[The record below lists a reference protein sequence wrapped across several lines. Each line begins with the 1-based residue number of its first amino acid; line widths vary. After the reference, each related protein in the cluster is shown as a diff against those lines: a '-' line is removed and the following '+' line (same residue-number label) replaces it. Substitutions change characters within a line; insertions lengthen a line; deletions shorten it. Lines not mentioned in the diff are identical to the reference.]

1 MPNFFLEAPI
11 EGQPQEETVF
21 LEQEEERQLS
31 QELPEAEEKPQE
43 AQEEVQEEVQEKPEE
58 APKKEQPL
66 IGGKFKSYED
76 LLKSYEEAQRELTR
90 RSQEL
95 AKLQAQYDA
104 LWKQIAGT
112 QESPQQPP
120 QAPQDDNEFLQ
131 QFLASPRKAL
141 ESLLQQYIT
150 PLQTTLT
157 KFQIE
162 QHTNYWV
169 QREKYYEGVFGQ
181 QFSALK
187 PRIYDYIRQNPH
199 LVNKRDGYD
208 EAVKY
213 VVGEMTLSGKVIP
226 PKPPSVEPP
235 KPSPSPQYSREVVEF
250 ANRIGKKPEEAKE
263 ILERLKAGQPVPME
277 VE

>member
-1 MPNFFLEAPI
+1 MPNFFLEAPS
-11 EGQPQEETVF
+11 EGQPQEGTVF
-21 LEQEEERQLS
+21 LEQEEERQSS
-31 QELPEAEEKPQE
+31 QELSEAEERPQE
-43 AQEEVQEEVQEKPEE
+43 AQEGAQEEVQEKPEE

-104 LWKQIAGT
+104 LWKQITGT
-112 QESPQQPP
+112 QEGSQQAS
-120 QAPQDDNEFLQ
+120 QAPHDDNEFLQ

-141 ESLLQQYIT
+141 ESLLQRYIT
-150 PLQTTLT
+150 PLQTTLE

-169 QREKYYEGVFGQ
+169 QREKYYEEVFGQ

-213 VVGEMTLSGKVIP
+213 IVGEMALSGKVVP
-226 PKPPSVEPP
+226 PKPPSIEPP
-235 KPSPSPQYSREVVEF
+235 KPAPSPQYSREVVEF
-250 ANRIGKKPEEAKE
+250 ARRIGKKPEEAKE

>member
-1 MPNFFLEAPI
+1 MPNFFLEAPSK
-11 EGQPQEETVF
+11 GQPQEETVF
-21 LEQEEERQLS
+21 LEQEEERQSS
-31 QELPEAEEKPQE
+31 QGLPEAEEKPQE
-43 AQEEVQEEVQEKPEE
+43 AQEGAQEEVQEKPEE

-104 LWKQIAGT
+104 LWRQIAGT
-112 QESPQQPP
+112 QEGSQQVY
-120 QAPQDDNEFLQ
+120 QVPQDDNEFLQ

-141 ESLLQQYIT
+141 EALLQQYVT

-162 QHTNYWV
+162 QRTNHWV
-169 QREKYYEGVFGQ
+169 QREKYYEEVFGQ

-213 VVGEMTLSGKVIP
+213 VVGEMALSGKVVP

-235 KPSPSPQYSREVVEF
+235 KPAPSPQYSREVVEF
-250 ANRIGKKPEEAKE
+250 ARRIGKKPEEAKE